1 MKKRNVKC
9 PFHLFQR
16 NPGSKWMSNCFTSAI
31 LVNKKADF
39 MREQSPSNQF
49 FVVSKKTGLP
59 PGSLVFVGDTSTC
72 TTEISEISYNL
83 DHYSEKKVDNIKESI
98 LCTSKQSGIKWIN
111 VCGFSDIN
119 TIQEIGEKLNIHPLT
134 LEDILNT
141 NQRPKVEI
149 FDHYIFVVLKKIA
162 NISDLQQ
169 IEYEQLSILIGKDY
183 VITFEETNDQHIEKV
198 KTRIEKGS
206 GQIRKSGAD
215 YLAYALIDSI
225 VDQYFKLQESFDD
238 YIESLEN
245 ELLLTPSAETLN
257 NIHRLKREIIFL
269 RKSIS
274 SISDLMTV
282 IIREDS
288 TLISPIVKV
297 YYRDVLDHVIR
308 LHESIDSYR
317 ELLSGMLNIYL
328 SVLSNKTNEVMRI
341 LTVLASIFIP
351 LTFIAGIY
359 GMNFDYMPELRW
371 KWSYP
376 TLLIVFIVII
386 IISLFIFK
394 RKKWL

>member
-1 MKKRNVKC
+1 MEYFVYKGKQIMKK
-9 PFHLFQR
+9 Q
-16 NPGSKWMSNCFTSAI
+16 A
-31 LVNKKADF
+31 
-39 MREQSPSNQF
+39 PSNQF
-49 FVVSKKTGLP
+49 YVVSKKSGLP
-59 PGSLVFVGDTSTC
+59 PGSLVYVGDTTTRS
-72 TTEISEISYNL
+72 TEISEIFYDI
-83 DHYSEKKVDNIKESI
+83 DHYSEKKLDNIKEAI
-98 LCTSKQSGIKWIN
+98 LFSSNQSGIKWIN

-119 TIQEIGEKLNIHPLT
+119 TIQEIGEKFNIHPLT

-149 FDHYIFVVLKKIA
+149 FEHYIFVVLKKIA
-162 NISDLQQ
+162 DNSDLQQ
-169 IEYEQLSILIGKDY
+169 LEYEQLSMIIGKDY
-183 VITFEETNDQHIEKV
+183 VITFEETNDLHIDKV

-225 VDQYFKLQESFDD
+225 VDQYFQLQESFDD

-245 ELLLTPSAETLN
+245 ELLLSPSAETLN
-257 NIHRLKREIIFL
+257 NIHKLKREIIFL

-282 IIREDS
+282 IIREES

-297 YYRDVLDHVIR
+297 YYRDVLDHAIR

-351 LTFIAGIY
+351 LTFLAGIY
-359 GMNFDYMPELRW
+359 GMNFEHMPELHW

-376 TLLIVFIVII
+376 ALWVVFIVII
-386 IISLFIFK
+386 VISLIFFR